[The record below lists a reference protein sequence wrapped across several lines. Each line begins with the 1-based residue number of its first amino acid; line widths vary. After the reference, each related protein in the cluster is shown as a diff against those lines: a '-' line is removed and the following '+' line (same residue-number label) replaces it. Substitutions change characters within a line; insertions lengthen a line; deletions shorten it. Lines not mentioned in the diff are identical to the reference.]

1 MAVENPTWGEE
12 RIADELFLKLQ
23 IRLSPRTVGKY
34 VRRLP
39 RPRGSKDQRWST
51 FLRNHA
57 RGIVACDFFVSVTAS
72 FRIVYVF
79 VALEIGSRRLVHF
92 NLTEHPTA
100 EWTLQQF
107 RECVTAR
114 KDIDSSSTIATVPIP
129 GIWTPRE
136 FICEQLIGSA
146 RRKTFRTSR

>member
-1 MAVENPTWGEE
+1 MKTRLVSYGVDHEMQ
-12 RIADELFLKLQ
+12 IAA
-23 IRLSPRTVGKY
+23 
-34 VRRLP
+34 
-39 RPRGSKDQRWST
+39 T
-51 FLRNHA
+51 FQL
-57 RGIVACDFFVSVTAS
+57 
-72 FRIVYVF
+72 VYVF
-79 VALEIGSRRLVHF
+79 VILEVDTRRILHF
-92 NLTEHPTA
+92 NLTRYPTA